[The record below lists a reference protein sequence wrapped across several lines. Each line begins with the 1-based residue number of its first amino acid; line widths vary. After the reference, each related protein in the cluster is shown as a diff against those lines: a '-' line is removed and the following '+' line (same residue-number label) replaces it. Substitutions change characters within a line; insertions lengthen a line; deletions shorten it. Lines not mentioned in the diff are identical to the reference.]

1 MACNSVYQIAQQ
13 VKFTRF
19 PPTYFDLVIADR
31 GGGEITFFWI
41 ENCYWSTWN
50 LAHILSNKKSLWIR
64 HDIFYWGHHIPTFS
78 AGNLAFSCFCWIANF
93 IFILLC
99 FSAFCKFQSLFY
111 KNIFVLTFI
120 MGIFYFILVW
130 RGLKNI
136 KSKWCFFSPT
146 SEKSAIKNDP
156 LI

>member
-31 GGGEITFFWI
+31 GWG
-41 ENCYWSTWN
+41 WN
-50 LAHILSNKKSLWIR
+50 YLFLDRELLLIDLKLAHILSNKKSLWIR

-78 AGNLAFSCFCWIANF
+78 AGNLAFTCFCWIANF

-120 MGIFYFILVW
+120 MGILYFILVW

-136 KSKWCFFSPT
+136 KLKRCFFSPT